1 MSRNSLNVLAD
12 KLAEKSGLS
21 QIESE
26 LFIRKMFDVCH
37 QGLDADKMVKMRWLG
52 TFKVTSVKDRESVDV
67 NTGERILIEG
77 RDKISF
83 TPDNIL
89 KEIVNKP
96 FAQFETVVVNE
107 GVDFDSIDKKYEDS
121 LEDEEQERE
130 QDVIRPAV
138 DVVEPLLPEN
148 AFSTESTVSGVI
160 DFLDIPETPS
170 LDAPETPSEDSNVVV
185 IGEETAEISEET
197 AEISEEKESEVDT
210 SVQESEKVMEETMES
225 CAETVESHAETVES
239 HAETSNDLPV
249 SDSLEEPKEEV
260 VATVS
265 DNIRKDISDDEAG
278 SDDEVDSDDEA
289 DSADE
294 SASDDES
301 DSADESDSD
310 DESDSADESD
320 SDDEEEI
327 RRRHFIIPKYMVIVA
342 SITLLLLIGGF
353 GWFAFNYG
361 QMAAQRDH
369 LATQLAQ
376 YKKGKESGMKLAK
389 VQSQEQILQQKAR
402 QDSLRMAQASE
413 AIKAAEK
420 ADSLKTIA
428 AEKEMSEKKQK
439 SDHIL
444 LAENKKVS
452 EKVVA
457 EKKMA
462 EQKKLDKAAE
472 PAKVTP
478 GKYDSDPRVRTGAYR
493 IVGVDQI
500 VTVGDHQTLTT
511 LSKRYLG
518 PGMECYIEA
527 LNGTSTIKSGQKIK
541 IPKLELKKKKA
552 K

>member
-1 MSRNSLNVLAD
+1 MSKNSLNVLAE

-37 QGLDADKMVKMRWLG
+37 QGLAADKMVKMRWLG

-67 NTGERILIEG
+67 NTGERIIIEG

-130 QDVIRPAV
+130 QEVIKPAV

-148 AFSTESTVSGVI
+148 SFSTESTASGVI

-170 LDAPETPSEDSNVVV
+170 EESNVVV
-185 IGEETAEISEET
+185 IGEETAEISEE
-197 AEISEEKESEVDT
+197 KESVLDT
-210 SVQESEKVMEETMES
+210 SVQESEKVMEETMDS
-225 CAETVESHAETVES
+225 CAETVESHG
-239 HAETSNDLPV
+239 ETSNELPV
-249 SDSLEEPKEEV
+249 SDSLEEPKEEF
-260 VATVS
+260 AANVS
-265 DNIRKDISDDEAG
+265 DNSRKDISDNEAESEDEA
-278 SDDEVDSDDEA
+278 ESDDEA
-289 DSADE
+289 
-294 SASDDES
+294 
-301 DSADESDSD
+301 
-310 DESDSADESD
+310 
-320 SDDEEEI
+320 EI

-369 LATQLAQ
+369 LALQLAQ
-376 YKKGKESGMKLAK
+376 YKEGKESVMKFAK
-389 VQSQEQILQQKAR
+389 VKSQEQILQQKAR

-413 AIKAAEK
+413 AVKAAEK
-420 ADSLKTIA
+420 ADSLKMIA
-428 AEKEMSEKKQK
+428 AEKAMSEKNQK
-439 SDHIL
+439 SDHIQ
-444 LAENKKVS
+444 LADNKKVS

-462 EQKKLDKAAE
+462 DQKKLDKAAE
-472 PAKVTP
+472 HAKVTS

-500 VTVGDHQTLTT
+500 VTVGDHQTLSS

-527 LNGTSTIKSGQKIK
+527 LNGNSTIKSGQKIK